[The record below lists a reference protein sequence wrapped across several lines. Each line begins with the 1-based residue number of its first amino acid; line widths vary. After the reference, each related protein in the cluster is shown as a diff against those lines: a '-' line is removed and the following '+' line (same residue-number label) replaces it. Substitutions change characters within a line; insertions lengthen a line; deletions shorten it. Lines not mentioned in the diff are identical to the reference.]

1 MASLEQKKKEILD
14 EMDALKAELVTATD
28 QVAVA
33 AAKVRLEIIK
43 EQIRL
48 LGLREVRTPRTE
60 TRDKLSIV
68 R

>member
-1 MASLEQKKKEILD
+1 MQSLEQKKKEILD
-14 EMDALKAELVTATD
+14 EMDAMKAELVTATD

-48 LGLREVRTPRTE
+48 LGLREVRTPRAE

>member
-1 MASLEQKKKEILD
+1 MQSHEKRKEELLQELVD
-14 EMDALKAELVTATD
+14 LKAELRTAAD

-43 EQIRL
+43 EEVRL
-48 LGLREVRTPRTE
+48 LGLRDIRVSAPSK
-60 TRDKLSIV
+60 DKFSIV